1 MTEPESDQ
9 MFEQFKEQIN
19 ISDNLPDAQAVESAG
34 EIPIFDSEGNSR
46 PFKSI
51 YSGEL
56 AIGEQQMV
64 LFVRHFFCGVS
75 IFLPFRHDSFVL
87 IF

>member
-1 MTEPESDQ
+1 MGDPESDH
-9 MFEQFKEQIN
+9 MFEQFKDQID
-19 ISDNLPDAQAVESAG
+19 ISDNLPDAKTMEQVS

-75 IFLPFRHDSFVL
+75 FSFIVTY
-87 IF
+87 